1 MSMTYMPACL
11 QCPTDGII
19 TFVDETGTVLA
30 QGPATPCGTCQIGLT
45 VSFSSQGGSFGI
57 GYGSHSGE
65 TMLPSPSAG
74 RPNLDTAQHAVCPAY
89 AVAPRG
95 VMGCVTACHHVLA
108 WAEMQ
113 VVCLFKAGVMKSGL
127 LMPQR
132 LASSFHTSL
141 VSRSAWPKKWQC
153 FLGTR

>member
-1 MSMTYMPACL
+1 MCMWLQALLLSLHDMRACCV

-65 TMLPSPSAG
+65 TTLLPSSAG
-74 RPNLDTAQHAVCPAY
+74 MPEPFLDAARHAMCPAH
-89 AVAPRG
+89 AMAP
-95 VMGCVTACHHVLA
+95 
-108 WAEMQ
+108 
-113 VVCLFKAGVMKSGL
+113 
-127 LMPQR
+127 
-132 LASSFHTSL
+132 
-141 VSRSAWPKKWQC
+141 
-153 FLGTR
+153 

>member
-1 MSMTYMPACL
+1 MTCIPACL

-65 TMLPSPSAG
+65 TVLLLSSAG
-74 RPNLDTAQHAVCPAY
+74 MPESKIWIQPRMLCAQLGPWLPEVPGLCHCLPLCA
-89 AVAPRG
+89 G
-95 VMGCVTACHHVLA
+95 MGR
-108 WAEMQ
+108 
-113 VVCLFKAGVMKSGL
+113 KAGSV
-127 LMPQR
+127 
-132 LASSFHTSL
+132 SL
-141 VSRSAWPKKWQC
+141 
-153 FLGTR
+153 

>member
-1 MSMTYMPACL
+1 MLDFLIRGTSACQSEFSRFSLRDPHACWL

-65 TMLPSPSAG
+65 TTFLASPAG
-74 RPNLDTAQHAVCPAY
+74 RPESKFGHSPACCESSSC
-89 AVAPRG
+89 RG
-95 VMGCVTACHHVLA
+95 SLRRYGLCH
-108 WAEMQ
+108 
-113 VVCLFKAGVMKSGL
+113 CLPSCAGIGREAGSV
-127 LMPQR
+127 
-132 LASSFHTSL
+132 SL
-141 VSRSAWPKKWQC
+141 
-153 FLGTR
+153 